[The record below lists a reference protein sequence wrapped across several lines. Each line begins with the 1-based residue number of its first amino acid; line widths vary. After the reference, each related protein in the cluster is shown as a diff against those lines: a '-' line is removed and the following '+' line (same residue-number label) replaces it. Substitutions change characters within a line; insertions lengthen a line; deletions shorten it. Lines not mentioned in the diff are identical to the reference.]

1 MDRYVK
7 QVHSTITESN
17 MQMSNIQV
25 HPEESG
31 NDKINTALQDGFI
44 DIVTLDNNMKNLA
57 NKIDDLFN
65 RSISRLD
72 TVADII
78 TAEKERLQDITMLCN
93 DKTDYDNAIPLTDK
107 DFTGDFTFE
116 NNAFHAKDS
125 KSIKVNAA
133 IIEVTGNGYEG
144 NKYVLQNNDYLEK
157 ILSTDRRRAVT
168 DNNIS
173 TYWEYS
179 RITAS
184 NTEEYLISDFH
195 KDSSEAKCTITFKFN
210 QLTNEA
216 VISSSLQQL
225 KVTNIRYSNDGLD
238 YTDLDILP
246 FTLNNK
252 TDSYKNQGYIY
263 GSNVIAFPNCLYLK
277 ITFES
282 TGYLND
288 TIAFERSVTD
298 NDKINTTTHI
308 VKTAKRHVIR
318 LNDITFNRKTYELSS
333 VFKTNDLVKDKE
345 DIYAISVFANVY
357 LPQGTIDKNVK
368 FSLTINGI
376 EYNVVPINSYK
387 DGIKIIRF
395 SQGKM
400 PAEYTKYIGEKIT
413 SAYLTIKINSKEKI
427 TPYVN
432 NIKILLG
439 GKI

>member
-116 NNAFHAKDS
+116 NNAFHAKNS

>member
-298 NDKINTTTHI
+298 NDKIDTTTHI

>member
-263 GSNVIAFPNCLYLK
+263 GSNVIAFPSCLYLK